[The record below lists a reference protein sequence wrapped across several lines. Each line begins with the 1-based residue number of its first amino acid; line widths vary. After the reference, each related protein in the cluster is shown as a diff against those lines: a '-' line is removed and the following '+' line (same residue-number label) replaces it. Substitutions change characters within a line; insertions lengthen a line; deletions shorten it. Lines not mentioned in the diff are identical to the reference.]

1 MRASRA
7 CIGILSVVLL
17 VVAGCSD
24 GGDPEPSEDFVA
36 QLMATGPLEEHWLGA
51 ETAAVTVIEYASMTC
66 PHCRTF
72 HTTVFDDFK
81 TEMIDTGQVR
91 FALREFPLDEW
102 ATAAIM
108 LARCAPGG
116 NGYYALVAHLYE
128 TQDAWAFV
136 SADVF
141 PDTLFAQVEQSGFTR
156 DDFESCL
163 ANQELFE
170 AVRETF
176 DRGVELEVD
185 ATPTFFING
194 KRYPGALTLD
204 QLRSA
209 VLEAASG

>member
-1 MRASRA
+1 MWASRA
-7 CIGILSVVLL
+7 RAMVFPVVLL
-17 VVAGCSD
+17 VAAGCS
-24 GGDPEPSEDFVA
+24 GADPEPSEDFAA
-36 QLMATGPLEEHWLGA
+36 QLMAAGPLEELWLGA
-51 ETAAVTVIEYASMTC
+51 DTAAVTVIEYASMTC

-81 TEMIDTGQVR
+81 AEMIDTGQVR
-91 FALREFPLDEW
+91 FLLREFPLDER

-108 LARCAPGG
+108 LARCAPGN
-116 NGYYALVAHLYE
+116 NGYYALVTHLYE
-128 TQDAWAFV
+128 TQDEWAFV
-136 SADVF
+136 GTDIFLDS
-141 PDTLFAQVEQSGFTR
+141 LFAQVEQSGFTR
-156 DDFESCL
+156 ESFESCL

-185 ATPTFFING
+185 ATPTFFVNG

-209 VLEAASG
+209 VLEAAAG

>member
-1 MRASRA
+1 MRATRA
-7 CIGILSVVLL
+7 RVVVLSAAL
-17 VVAGCSD
+17 LFAAGCS

-36 QLMATGPLEEHWLGA
+36 QLMATGPLEELWLGA
-51 ETAAVTVIEYASMTC
+51 ETATVTVIEYASMTC

-81 TEMIDTGQVR
+81 TEMIETGQVR
-91 FALREFPLDEW
+91 FALREFPLDER

-108 LARCAPGG
+108 LARCAPGS
-116 NGYYALVAHLYE
+116 NGYYALVAYLYE
-128 TQDAWAFV
+128 TQDEWAFV
-136 SADVF
+136 GTDVF

-156 DDFESCL
+156 DAFESCL

-185 ATPTFFING
+185 ATPTFFVNG
-194 KRYPGALTLD
+194 KRYPGALTLE

-209 VLEAASG
+209 VQEATAG